1 MSEITQDIKDKL
13 DIVEVIKGY
22 IPVLPA
28 GRNFKAN
35 CPFHAEKTPSFMIS
49 PERRSWHCF
58 GGCNEGGDVIAFVM
72 KYENIEFYDALRM
85 LAERAGIDSAR
96 LRQGASEYKKYDAL
110 YDINE
115 AAKNFF
121 KQNLAG
127 EARAYCAER
136 GLAVETIAAFEIGYA
151 PMGSDVVL
159 RELAK
164 RGFSVGDIEQAGL
177 IFRTERGTYWDRFR
191 NRLMFPLYNNG
202 GRVVGFTGRVMPG
215 DPNAGTM
222 GKYVNSPETPI
233 FSKSKVLYGF
243 HKAKSHIR
251 EAGNALLVEGQ
262 MDCLM
267 AHQAGVRNAVACSGT
282 ALTSDHLKTI
292 RRLAD
297 RLVLCFDAD
306 EAGQRAIERGID
318 LAFAED
324 FSVGIVRLPCGQ
336 AGLPDKDPADIVRQ
350 DPALLGILVA
360 AAESARAFY
369 FGRYVE
375 PALAAGD
382 RSESFKKGVRAL
394 LAKIKTLASPM
405 EQSAWLK
412 ELAGKIGMGE
422 HTLQKEM
429 EQLPTLS
436 LVKKSGVAPAV
447 AVGIERMNRKE
458 RIVRRII
465 QLGGAPELYEFAS
478 NNIKQPLS
486 DIAELQAA
494 WEGDAVPSEEREQEL
509 RKLTAALKQEWCRER
524 LAAQKGII
532 LAAQASGDDM
542 LFAAALKE
550 FDILTRELHTT
561 INGKAE
567 ETKSAEA

>member
-72 KYENIEFYDALRM
+72 KYENIEFYDALTM
-85 LAERAGIDSAR
+85 LAERAGIDPSR

-110 YDINE
+110 YEIND
-115 AAKNFF
+115 AAKDFF

-127 EARAYCAER
+127 EARAYCVER
-136 GLAVETIAAFEIGYA
+136 GLSPETIAEFEIGYA
-151 PMGSDVVL
+151 PMGSDVLL
-159 RELAK
+159 RELVK

-251 EAGNALLVEGQ
+251 DAGSALLVEGQ

-267 AHQAGVRNAVACSGT
+267 AHQAGVKNTVACSGT
-282 ALTSDHLKTI
+282 ALTGDHLKTI

-318 LAFAED
+318 LALAED
-324 FSVGIVRLPCGQ
+324 FSVGIVR
-336 AGLPDKDPADIVRQ
+336 LPDKDPADIVRQ
-350 DPALLGILVA
+350 DPASLAPLVA
-360 AAESARAFY
+360 AAHPARAFY
-369 FGRYVE
+369 FARYIE

-382 RSESFKKGVRAL
+382 ASESFKKGVRAFL
-394 LAKIKTLASPM
+394 VKVKALASPM

-412 ELAGKIGMGE
+412 ELGVKIGASE
-422 HTLQKEM
+422 YTLQKEM
-429 EQLPTLS
+429 NQLS
-436 LVKKSGVAPAV
+436 AGVSFKSPVAV
-447 AVGIERMNRKE
+447 AVVDVPVVAMNRKE
-458 RIVRRII
+458 RIIRRIVE
-465 QLGGAPELYEFAS
+465 LGGAPELNEFAPEYIGES
-478 NNIKQPLS
+478 LS
-486 DIAELQAA
+486 VVTELRAAWQADAILPQEHADELRVLVAELK
-494 WEGDAVPSEEREQEL
+494 REWY
-509 RKLTAALKQEWCRER
+509 KGR
-524 LAAQKGII
+524 LAAQKGIL
-532 LAAQASGDDM
+532 LAAQAAGDDAR
-542 LFAAALKE
+542 FTAALKE
-550 FDILTRELHTT
+550 FDILTRALHTVM
-561 INGKAE
+561 NGKAAE
-567 ETKSAEA
+567 KSAQA